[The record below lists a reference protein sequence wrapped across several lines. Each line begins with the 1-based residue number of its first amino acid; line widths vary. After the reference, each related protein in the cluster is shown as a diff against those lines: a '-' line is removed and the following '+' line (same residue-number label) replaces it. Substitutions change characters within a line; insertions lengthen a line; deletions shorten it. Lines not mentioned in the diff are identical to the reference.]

1 MHTTFPPFTARSM
14 LFVPGDRPERFSK
27 AVASGADAI
36 CIDLEDA
43 VAPAA
48 KVLAR
53 QHAVD
58 YLSQRTSG
66 PLVCIRINS
75 LRTADGLRDL
85 LTLVDSVPADAILLP
100 KAQGPDELQLA
111 TDVCG
116 GPGRQRWIPL
126 IESAAGL
133 RKACQ
138 IAAGA
143 PDLAA
148 LMFGGADFSMDIG
161 SDFSWEALA
170 LARQTLVCAAALSK
184 LSSIDVPFLEIG
196 DLAGLHEETRRAANL
211 GFTCKAAIHPS
222 QVATIHHA
230 FAPSEAR
237 LAMARRIVDA
247 YESSPGGVVS
257 VDGTMVDGPVL
268 EAARRTLC
276 RAKAAAA

>member
-1 MHTTFPPFTARSM
+1 MPTPFPPFIARSM
-14 LFVPGDRPERFSK
+14 LFVPGDRPERFGK

-43 VAPAA
+43 VAPASKA
-48 KVLAR
+48 LAR
-53 QHAVD
+53 QYAVD

-85 LTLVDSVPADAILLP
+85 LALVDSVPAYAILLP
-100 KAQGPDELQLA
+100 KAQSPDELRLA

-133 RKACQ
+133 TKACE
-138 IAAGA
+138 IASA
-143 PDLAA
+143 PDLVA
-148 LMFGGADFSMDIG
+148 LMFGGADFSIDIG
-161 SDFSWEALA
+161 SEFNWEALA

-184 LSSIDVPFLEIG
+184 LSSIDVPFLGIG

-230 FAPSEAR
+230 FAPPEAR
-237 LAMARRIVDA
+237 LATARRIVEA
-247 YESSPGGVVS
+247 YESSSGGVVS

-268 EAARRTLC
+268 EAARRTLS
-276 RAKAAAA
+276 RAKAGAA